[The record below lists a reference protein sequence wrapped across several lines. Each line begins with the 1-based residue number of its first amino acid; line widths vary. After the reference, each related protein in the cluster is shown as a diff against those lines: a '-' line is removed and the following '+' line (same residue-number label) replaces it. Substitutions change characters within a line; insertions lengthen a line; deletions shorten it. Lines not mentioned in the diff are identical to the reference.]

1 VGARFSLSSS
11 ICTDKQL
18 HAKDKETIMWVAYE
32 LTPPPEMTQE
42 DFVRFV
48 QEEVFPAVNMQP
60 TRVGMIVELH
70 LLTTRAADKYHWVIT
85 WDGLTPETTTPIARE
100 MEAARQKLDSSGTLI
115 SAPSP
120 FYNEVATRVWS
131 ADSGSKET
139 AP

>member
-1 VGARFSLSSS
+1 MEQIRLSSS

-32 LTPPPEMTQE
+32 LTPPAEMTQE

-48 QEEVFPAVNMQP
+48 QEEVFPAVPMSP

-70 LLTTRAADKYHWVIT
+70 LLTTNAADKYLWVIT
-85 WDGLTPETTTPIARE
+85 WDGLSPERSIADI
-100 MEAARQKLDSSGTLI
+100 ADARQKLEASGTLI

-120 FYNEVATRVWS
+120 SYYEVATRVWS
-131 ADSGSKET
+131 GESGSKEMG
-139 AP
+139 P